1 MTRLAQAGRRGQ
13 PLVVLGLLLAGWAGL
28 RLLLWEDLARPSVPV
43 VVMAAAAPEPALVP
57 PAAVAAPAARMPV
70 PGPTLL
76 PPPHSRE
83 AVPEPLPVAPRALP
97 GFEPGGPVQVQG
109 DDGPRLAGAHQIA
122 WIAGLA
128 QLPVPSF
135 LRERANLGVPG
146 IAPSGGA
153 TLTTSHRA
161 AAARRWS
168 VDGWLLLRQGG
179 LAPGAC
185 GLPPPAYGAS
195 QAGAVVRYRLAPAS
209 RTRPTLYLRAT
220 AATAAPRGE
229 EAALGLALRPLP
241 RVPVSLSGEV
251 RVTNIAGSAVLR
263 PAVMLVTELDRFA
276 LPAGLRGE
284 AYGQAGY
291 VGGRGGTP
299 FADGQVRID
308 RALARLGPAELRAGG
323 GAWGGVQRGAGR
335 LDLGPSATLDF
346 PLGGGQARLAADW
359 RLRVAGQ
366 ARPQSGPALTL
377 SAGF

>member
-13 PLVVLGLLLAGWAGL
+13 PLIVLGLLLAGWAGL
-28 RLLLWEDLARPSVPV
+28 RMLFWEDLALPSVPV
-43 VVMAAAAPEPALVP
+43 AAIVTTTPEPVAIQRAAAAPPEALGPAP
-57 PAAVAAPAARMPV
+57 W
-70 PGPTLL
+70 PTVL
-76 PPPHSRE
+76 PPPHRRE

-97 GFEPGGPVQVQG
+97 GFEPGGPVQAQG
-109 DDGPRLAGAHQIA
+109 DGPRLAGAHQIA

-128 QLPVPSF
+128 QLPAPSF
-135 LRERANLGVPG
+135 LRERTNLGAPG
-146 IAPSGGA
+146 IAPFGGSLPA
-153 TLTTSHRA
+153 TSHRA
-161 AAARRWS
+161 AAVRRWS

-179 LAPGAC
+179 LAPGAG

-241 RVPVSLSGEV
+241 RVPVTLSGEV
-251 RVTNIAGSAVLR
+251 RVANIGGSAALR

-284 AYGQAGY
+284 AYAQAGY
-291 VGGRGGTP
+291 VGGRDGTP

-308 RALARLGPAELRAGG
+308 RALARLGSAELRAGG

-346 PLGGGQARLAADW
+346 PLGGGQARIAADW

-366 ARPQSGPALTL
+366 ARPQSGAALTL

>member
-1 MTRLAQAGRRGQ
+1 MTILAQAGRRGQ
-13 PLVVLGLLLAGWAGL
+13 PLIVLGLLLAGWAGL
-28 RLLLWEDLARPSVPV
+28 RMLFWEDLARPSVPV
-43 VVMAAAAPEPALVP
+43 VVMAAAAPEPASVP
-57 PAAVAAPAARMPV
+57 PTAVAAPAALGPA
-70 PGPTLL
+70 PGPTVL
-76 PPPHSRE
+76 PPPHRQE
-83 AVPEPLPVAPRALP
+83 AAPAALPVAPRALP
-97 GFEPGGPVQVQG
+97 GFEPGGPVQAQG
-109 DDGPRLAGAHQIA
+109 DGPRLAGAHQIA

-135 LRERANLGVPG
+135 LRERTNLGAPG
-146 IAPSGGA
+146 IALSRGSLPA
-153 TLTTSHRA
+153 TPDRA

-179 LAPGAC
+179 LAPGAG

-209 RTRPTLYLRAT
+209 RTRPALYLRAT

-241 RVPVSLSGEV
+241 RVPVTLSGEV
-251 RVTNIAGSAVLR
+251 RVANIGGSAALR

-291 VGGRGGTP
+291 VGGRAGTP

-308 RALARLGPAELRAGG
+308 RALARLGSAELRAGG

-346 PLGGGQARLAADW
+346 PLGGGRARIAADW

-366 ARPQSGPALTL
+366 ARPQSGAALTL

>member
-13 PLVVLGLLLAGWAGL
+13 PLIVLGLVLAGWAGL
-28 RLLLWEDLARPSVPV
+28 RMLLWEDLTLPSVP
-43 VVMAAAAPEPALVP
+43 MAAIATATPEPAAIHRAAAAP
-57 PAAVAAPAARMPV
+57 PAAHRPAPGPIVVPVPYWREAAPAA
-70 PGPTLL
+70 
-76 PPPHSRE
+76 
-83 AVPEPLPVAPRALP
+83 LPVTPRALP
-97 GFEPGGPVQVQG
+97 VFEPGGSVQTQG
-109 DDGPRLAGAHQIA
+109 DGPRLAGAHQIA

-135 LRERANLGVPG
+135 LRERTNLGAPG
-146 IAPSGGA
+146 IALSRGSLPA
-153 TLTTSHRA
+153 TPDRA

-179 LAPGAC
+179 LAPGAG

-195 QAGAVVRYRLAPAS
+195 QAGVVARYRLAPAS
-209 RTRPTLYLRAT
+209 RTRPALYLRAT

-241 RVPVSLSGEV
+241 RVPVTLSGEV
-251 RVTNIAGSAVLR
+251 RVANIAGSVALR

-291 VGGRGGTP
+291 VGGRAGTP

-308 RALARLGPAELRAGG
+308 RALARLGSAELRAGG